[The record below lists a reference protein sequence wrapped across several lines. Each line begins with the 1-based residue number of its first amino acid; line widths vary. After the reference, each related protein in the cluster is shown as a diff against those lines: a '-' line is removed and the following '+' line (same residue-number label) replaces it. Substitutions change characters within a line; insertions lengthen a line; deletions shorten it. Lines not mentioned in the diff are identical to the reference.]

1 MSEILFEIQNKEFL
15 DKKYKEILEYA
26 KSKGFKNA
34 ATKYSI
40 SNSSDKGGEIGWIK
54 ETMLSE
60 NLNKILGNMKKKEIS
75 KIIKY
80 PNGYLIIKIND
91 KKEMKQIIDTDKE
104 LNDMINFEQNRQL
117 NQFSLLFY
125 KKLKQNIIINEY

>member
-1 MSEILFEIQNKEFL
+1 M
-15 DKKYKEILEYA
+15 
-26 KSKGFKNA
+26 
-34 ATKYSI
+34 
-40 SNSSDKGGEIGWIK
+40 
-54 ETMLSE
+54 
-60 NLNKILGNMKKKEIS
+60 
-75 KIIKY
+75 
-80 PNGYLIIKIND
+80 